1 MDGES
6 SVVRL
11 HNGVRD
17 FGGWHDGEG
26 GHHSVGEL
34 LADLRDQK
42 RTHTGAS
49 STTKGVGDLKTL
61 EAVAA
66 LSLASDDIEN
76 LVDQLGTLSVVT
88 LCPIVTS
95 TRLAENEVVG
105 AEELSERSSTDR
117 VHGTGLQIDENSTR
131 NKLVAGSLLL
141 VSIHLAQ
148 KVE

>member
-105 AEELSERSSTDR
+105 AEDLSERSSADR
-117 VHGTGLQIDENSTR
+117 VHGTGLQIDENGMR
-131 NKLVAGSLLL
+131 NKLVAGSLLFC
-141 VSIHLAQ
+141 
-148 KVE
+148 